1 LKWKFD
7 KAAEHDGGFD
17 ETRGYVCE
25 YIAWQFLCHLNQRDL
40 IEYLLEELRV
50 SPQQSTSVDQ
60 AEAGESSLA
69 AFRNAEGNESTP
81 LLSGAS
87 FKSHDFGSN
96 RRRVSS
102 YGSGQHDSEN
112 GIHYEDA
119 GEEFFMFIGLNAL
132 EIATIAHAKKFL
144 SQRVVQKVVDDLW
157 NGEIV
162 FWDSLSVHSTKKPQ
176 FFNKRYVSLSR
187 LVWNE
192 EYHTDT
198 IQNSRS
204 LLTVKGASV

>member
-1 LKWKFD
+1 
-7 KAAEHDGGFD
+7 
-17 ETRGYVCE
+17 
-25 YIAWQFLCHLNQRDL
+25 L

-50 SPQQSTSVDQ
+50 SPRQTNGLDQ
-60 AEAGESSLA
+60 VEAGESNLA
-69 AFRNAEGNESTP
+69 AFRSAEGNESTP

-87 FKSHDFGSN
+87 FQSHSLGGN

-112 GIHYEDA
+112 GVNNEDA
-119 GEEFFMFIGLNAL
+119 AEEFSMFIGLNAL

-176 FFNKRYVSLSR
+176 FFNKRYIILKR
-187 LVWNE
+187 LDRDE
-192 EYHTDT
+192 EYHADT

-204 LLTVKGASV
+204 VLPLEGAGV